1 MLIAKS
7 FLIEYTYQIMELK
20 VEVNLISTPV
30 LIAGD
35 FNARTANQW
44 DGLSEYSLPDKNN
57 IDTQENKWVK
67 VLIDFLRFYNL
78 GIFNDRIYRM

>member
-1 MLIAKS
+1 MCETWLKRNDSIVVNGYEWIGNNNKRARRASGGVGMLIAKS

-44 DGLSEYSLPDKNN
+44 DRLSE
-57 IDTQENKWVK
+57 
-67 VLIDFLRFYNL
+67 
-78 GIFNDRIYRM
+78 